1 MLKHYVDVTHL
12 LIGVEGAKT
21 PAGVAVTGDPAG
33 VSDEEAPGTPANRSR
48 LEWKSTDNLSK
59 PIKKDLKRIDPLRSL
74 HFPMLL
80 LIHLPFVSLTVF
92 GKQI

>member
-1 MLKHYVDVTHL
+1 M
-12 LIGVEGAKT
+12 
-21 PAGVAVTGDPAG
+21 
-33 VSDEEAPGTPANRSR
+33 
-48 LEWKSTDNLSK
+48 DNTLN
-59 PIKKDLKRIDPLRSL
+59 KKDLKRIDPLRSL

>member
-33 VSDEEAPGTPANRSR
+33 VSDEEAPGTPRGKRSAWSANQQTSLNELIRIQGAYR
-48 LEWKSTDNLSK
+48 L
-59 PIKKDLKRIDPLRSL
+59 I
-74 HFPMLL
+74 F
-80 LIHLPFVSLTVF
+80 
-92 GKQI
+92 